1 MQVAP
6 IRAAEGVAP
15 VPSRLVRS
23 PELRVNAEPRLHVEA
38 EGSGPLLV
46 LGHGFGGSAR
56 NFRAQSRALG
66 ASARVVRFDAR
77 GHARSEAPESPDAYT
92 PTAFVADL
100 GRVLD
105 GAGAATA
112 VVGGLSMGAG
122 IALRFALAHPE
133 RTRALVLAA
142 FPAGA
147 EHPGGYAS
155 VAQRFAARIER
166 DGLDAAGAEFV
177 WGPSSGLDAQGAA
190 LVRRGFLEHA
200 PHAMAHVLRGV
211 IAVQPSAAA
220 LAPLVAELR
229 TPTLVIVGARDR
241 ISLDASR
248 AVAAAIPRA
257 RLVEIPDA
265 GHLVNLARPSEFNA
279 AVAEFLAEL

>member
-1 MQVAP
+1 MSA
-6 IRAAEGVAP
+6 
-15 VPSRLVRS
+15 
-23 PELRVNAEPRLHVEA
+23 PRLHVEA
-38 EGSGPLLV
+38 EGRGPLLV

-66 ASARVVRFDAR
+66 ARWQVVRFDAR
-77 GHARSEAPESPDAYT
+77 GHARSEAPADASAYT
-92 PTAFVADL
+92 PAAFVDDL

-122 IALRFALAHPE
+122 IALRFGLAHPE

-142 FPAGA
+142 FPPGA
-147 EHPGGYAS
+147 ERAGSYAS
-155 VAQRFAARIER
+155 VAERFAARIEQ

-190 LVRRGFLEHA
+190 LVRRGFLEHP

-211 IAVQPSAAA
+211 IAVQPSAAV

-229 TPTLVIVGARDR
+229 IPTLVIVGTRDR
-241 ISLDASR
+241 LSLDASR
-248 AVAAAIPRA
+248 AVAAALPRA

-265 GHLVNLARPSEFNA
+265 GHLVNLARPTEFNA
-279 AVAEFLAEL
+279 AVADFLADL

>member
-1 MQVAP
+1 MVEPVARESCGRNDARMDEP
-6 IRAAEGVAP
+6 I
-15 VPSRLVRS
+15 
-23 PELRVNAEPRLHVEA
+23 LHVEA
-38 EGSGPLLV
+38 EGAGPVLV

-66 ASARVVRFDAR
+66 GVARVVRFDAR
-77 GHARSEAPESPDAYT
+77 GHARSAAPPDAGAYT
-92 PTAFVADL
+92 PETFVADL

-105 GAGAATA
+105 DQNATRA

-133 RTRALVLAA
+133 RTRGLVLAA

-147 EHPGGYAS
+147 GTPGGYAA
-155 VAQRFAARIER
+155 VAERFADRIDA

-177 WGPSSGLDAQGAA
+177 WGPSSGLDAAGAK
-190 LVRRGFLEHA
+190 LVRQGFLEHP

-211 IAVQPSAAA
+211 IAAQPDVAT
-220 LAPLVAELR
+220 LAPAVAGLDV
-229 TPTLVIVGARDR
+229 PTLVVVGARDR
-241 ISLDASR
+241 MSLVASR
-248 AVAAAIPRA
+248 ALAAVMPRA

-265 GHLVNLARPSEFNA
+265 GHLVNLAQPAAFNA
-279 AVAEFLAEL
+279 GVAEFLAALA

>member
-1 MQVAP
+1 MS
-6 IRAAEGVAP
+6 G
-15 VPSRLVRS
+15 L
-23 PELRVNAEPRLHVEA
+23 PRLHVEA
-38 EGSGPLLV
+38 EGAGPLVL

-56 NFRAQSRALG
+56 NFRGQARAL
-66 ASARVVRFDAR
+66 ADRFRVVRFDAR
-77 GHARSEAPESPDAYT
+77 GHARSDAPDDPAAYT
-92 PTAFVADL
+92 PAAFVADV

-105 GAGAATA
+105 AEGVERA

-122 IALRFALAHPE
+122 IALRFALAHPA

-147 EHPGGYAS
+147 EQPGGYAA
-155 VAQRFAARIER
+155 VAVRFADRVEQ

-211 IAVQPSAAA
+211 IAVQPSVTA
-220 LAPLVAELR
+220 LAPLLADLR
-229 TPTLVIVGARDR
+229 VPTLVVVGARDR
-241 ISLDASR
+241 LSLTASR
-248 AVAAAIPRA
+248 AVAAAIPGA
-257 RLVEIPDA
+257 TLVEIADA
-265 GHLVNLARPSEFNA
+265 GHLVNLARPADFNA
-279 AVAEFLAEL
+279 AVVRFLGEL